1 MPITTLENMKDA
13 LRNLNKD
20 YYGNKTF
27 ASLYGANYLSGEMQK
42 GTIAQS
48 YNDAMEQAYKSSLA
62 QRSAVQASNIGQGA
76 KKEMLSDLDVA
87 LEDAYSQYMAN
98 QGQSIASVNEAVTEG
113 ASAIDTALTT
123 QAENT
128 LGLKEALENYYA
140 DLYTEQLQSPDTNLF
155 TNDVNFSNFLVEIP
169 EENLATTENYIERDG
184 KYYRQKTLAELQAEE
199 NWYDEK
205 GNLGTKAQDFYDKM
219 LNYASTYGGATT
231 FGDYLKSKDKDLYKW
246 AMETN
251 QFGWSPDSSIAATN
265 RNLGIVKQTLGL
277 KSTDETYSFIE
288 RQGGLSKDELDEVM
302 APLYNFQKEL
312 DKAYNE
318 KSLNTKD
325 FAKAITPMIDEV
337 QTLANQLGLDQNADW
352 VELNNRLEQIK
363 AAAPDKIGNLLGRL
377 AGTIGGSVLTSTAG
391 LAMGGPV
398 MAIIAGAL
406 TTIGGVGITMLDYG
420 YDEKQNKELSKQI
433 KELYSGMIAAMI
445 EASKTEQ
452 SESK

>member
-48 YNDAMEQAYKSSLA
+48 YSDAMEQAYKSSLA

-87 LEDAYSQYMAN
+87 LEDAYRQYMAN
-98 QGQSIASVNEAVTEG
+98 QGQSIATVNQAVTEG
-113 ASAIDTALTT
+113 ANAIDTALTT
-123 QAENT
+123 QAENA
-128 LGLKEALENYYA
+128 LGLKEALESYYK
-140 DLYTEQLQSPDTNLF
+140 DLYTEQLKSPDNNLF
-155 TNDVNFSNFLVEIP
+155 TSDANFSNFLVEIP
-169 EENLATTENYIERDG
+169 EESRATTENYIERDG
-184 KYYRQKTLAELQAEE
+184 KYYRQKTLAELQSEE
-199 NWYDEK
+199 NWYDEQ

-231 FGDYLKSKDKDLYKW
+231 FGDYLKSKDKDLYNW

-251 QFGWSPDSSIAATN
+251 QFGFSPDSSIAATN

-277 KSTDETYSFIE
+277 KSTDETYSFLE
-288 RQGGLSKDELDEVM
+288 RQGGLSKEELDKVM
-302 APLYNFQKEL
+302 APLYNFQKNIDE
-312 DKAYNE
+312 AFE
-318 KSLNTKD
+318 KKSGNTKD
-325 FAKAITPMIDEV
+325 FAKMITPMIDEV
-337 QTLANQLGLDQNADW
+337 QTLSKQLGLDQNADW
-352 VELNNRLEQIK
+352 EEVNNAMEQLK
-363 AAAPDKIGNLLGRL
+363 SASPDTLQTVVTTLGVGL
-377 AGTIGGSVLTSTAG
+377 AGSGIIAAVGHIPGMIIGALGALSSIG
-391 LAMGGPV
+391 LAAWLGDKSV
-398 MAIIAGAL
+398 K
-406 TTIGGVGITMLDYG
+406 
-420 YDEKQNKELSKQI
+420 ENKELSKQI

-445 EASKTEQ
+445 EASKAEQ

>member
-48 YNDAMEQAYKSSLA
+48 YSDAMEQAYKSSLA

-87 LEDAYSQYMAN
+87 LEDAYRQYMAN
-98 QGQSIASVNEAVTEG
+98 QGQSIATVNQAVTEG
-113 ASAIDTALTT
+113 ANAIDTALTT
-123 QAENT
+123 QAENA
-128 LGLKEALENYYA
+128 LGLKEALESYYK
-140 DLYTEQLQSPDTNLF
+140 DLYTEQLKSPDNNLF
-155 TNDVNFSNFLVEIP
+155 TSDANFSNFLVEIP
-169 EENLATTENYIERDG
+169 EESRATTENYIERDG
-184 KYYRQKTLAELQAEE
+184 KYYRQKTLAELQSEE
-199 NWYDEK
+199 NWYDEQ

-231 FGDYLKSKDKDLYKW
+231 FGDYLKSKDKDLYNW

-251 QFGWSPDSSIAATN
+251 QFGFSPDSSIAATN

-277 KSTDETYSFIE
+277 KSTDETYSFLE
-288 RQGGLSKDELDEVM
+288 RQGGLSKEELDKVM
-302 APLYNFQKEL
+302 APLYNFQKNIDE
-312 DKAYNE
+312 AFE
-318 KSLNTKD
+318 KKSGNTKD
-325 FAKAITPMIDEV
+325 FAKMITPMIDEV
-337 QTLANQLGLDQNADW
+337 QTLSKQLGLDQNADW
-352 VELNNRLEQIK
+352 EEVNNAMEQLK
-363 AAAPDKIGNLLGRL
+363 SASPDTLQTVVTTLGVGL
-377 AGTIGGSVLTSTAG
+377 AGSGIIAAVGHIPGMIIGALGALSSIG
-391 LAMGGPV
+391 LAAWLGDKSV
-398 MAIIAGAL
+398 K
-406 TTIGGVGITMLDYG
+406 
-420 YDEKQNKELSKQI
+420 ENKELSKQI

>member
-48 YNDAMEQAYKSSLA
+48 YSDAMEQAYKSSLA

-98 QGQSIASVNEAVTEG
+98 QGQSIATVNKAVAEG

-123 QAENT
+123 QAENA
-128 LGLKEALENYYA
+128 LSLKEALESYYT
-140 DLYTEQLQSPDTNLF
+140 DLYTEQLKSPDNNLF
-155 TNDVNFSNFLVEIP
+155 TSDVNFSNFLVEIP
-169 EENLATTENYIERDG
+169 DENLATAENYIERDG

-199 NWYDEK
+199 NWYDEQ
-205 GNLGTKAQDFYDKM
+205 GNLDTKAQDFYDKM

-231 FGDYLKSKDKDLYKW
+231 FSDYLKSKDKDLYNW

-251 QFGWSPDSSIAATN
+251 QFGWSPDSSVAATN

-277 KSTDETYSFIE
+277 KSTDETYSFLE
-288 RQGGLSKDELDEVM
+288 RQGGLSKDELDKVM
-302 APLYNFQKEL
+302 APLYNFQKDL
-312 DKAYNE
+312 DEAFDK
-318 KSLNTKD
+318 KSGNTKD

-337 QTLANQLGLDQNADW
+337 QTLSKQLGLEQNADW
-352 VELNNRLEQIK
+352 TEVNNAMEQLK
-363 AAAPDKIGNLLGRL
+363 SASPDTVMNVIARL
-377 AGTIGGSVLTSTAG
+377 ASGFGLSALAGGVIGGIPGIVVGAIGSLVTIGVTAWQG
-391 LAMGGPV
+391 D
-398 MAIIAGAL
+398 
-406 TTIGGVGITMLDYG
+406 LDV
-420 YDEKQNKELSKQI
+420 KQNKELSKQI
-433 KELYSGMIAAMI
+433 KELYSGIIAAMI

>member
-48 YNDAMEQAYKSSLA
+48 YSDAMEQAYKSSLA

-76 KKEMLSDLDVA
+76 KKEMLSDLDIA
-87 LEDAYSQYMAN
+87 LEDAYAQYMAN
-98 QGQSIASVNEAVTEG
+98 QGQSIATVNKAVAKG

-123 QAENT
+123 QAKNA
-128 LGLKEALENYYA
+128 LGLKEALESYYK
-140 DLYTEQLQSPDTNLF
+140 DLYTEQLKSPDNNLF
-155 TNDVNFSNFLVEIP
+155 TSDVNFSNFLVEIP
-169 EENLATTENYIERDG
+169 EESLATAENYIERDG
-184 KYYRQKTLAELQAEE
+184 KYYRQKTLEELQAEE
-199 NWYDEK
+199 NWYDEQ

-231 FGDYLKSKDKDLYKW
+231 FDNYLKSKDKDLYNW

-251 QFGWSPDSSIAATN
+251 QFSFSPDSSIAATN

-277 KSTDETYSFIE
+277 KSTDETYSFLE
-288 RQGGLSKDELDEVM
+288 RQGGLSKEELDKVM

-312 DKAYNE
+312 DKAFDE
-318 KSLNTKD
+318 KSDNTKD
-325 FAKAITPMIDEV
+325 FAKMITPMIDEV
-337 QTLANQLGLDQNADW
+337 QTLSKQLGLDQNADW
-352 VELNNRLEQIK
+352 VEVNNAMEQLKSASPDTLGTVVTTLGVGLAGSGII
-363 AAAPDKIGNLLGRL
+363 AAVGHIPGMIIGAVGALSSIGLAALLGDR
-377 AGTIGGSVLTSTAG
+377 SVK
-391 LAMGGPV
+391 
-398 MAIIAGAL
+398 
-406 TTIGGVGITMLDYG
+406 
-420 YDEKQNKELSKQI
+420 ENKELSKQI

-445 EASKTEQ
+445 EASKTEL
-452 SESK
+452 SKSK

>member
-48 YNDAMEQAYKSSLA
+48 YSDAMEQAYKSSLA

-98 QGQSIASVNEAVTEG
+98 QGQSIATVNKAVAEG

-123 QAENT
+123 QAENA
-128 LGLKEALENYYA
+128 LSLKEALESYYT
-140 DLYTEQLQSPDTNLF
+140 DLYTEQLKSPDNNLF
-155 TNDVNFSNFLVEIP
+155 TSDVNFSNFLVEIP
-169 EENLATTENYIERDG
+169 EESLATAENYIERDG

-199 NWYDEK
+199 NWYDEQ
-205 GNLGTKAQDFYDKM
+205 GNLGAKAQDFYDKM

-231 FGDYLKSKDKDLYKW
+231 FSDYLKPKDKDLYNW

-251 QFGWSPDSSIAATN
+251 QFGFSPDSSIAATN

-277 KSTDETYSFIE
+277 KSTDETYSFLE
-288 RQGGLSKDELDEVM
+288 RQGGLSKEELDKVM

-312 DKAYNE
+312 DEAFDQ
-318 KSLNTKD
+318 KSHNTKD
-325 FAKAITPMIDEV
+325 FAKMITPMIDEV
-337 QTLANQLGLDQNADW
+337 QTLSKQLGLDQNADW
-352 VELNNRLEQIK
+352 VEVNNAMEQLK
-363 AAAPDKIGNLLGRL
+363 SASPDTLGTVVTTLGVGL
-377 AGTIGGSVLTSTAG
+377 AGSGIIAAVGHIPGMIIGAIGALSSIG
-391 LAMGGPV
+391 LAAWLGDRSV
-398 MAIIAGAL
+398 K
-406 TTIGGVGITMLDYG
+406 
-420 YDEKQNKELSKQI
+420 ENKELSKQI

-445 EASKTEQ
+445 EASKVEQ

>member
-13 LRNLNKD
+13 LRNLNRD

-48 YNDAMEQAYKSSLA
+48 YGDAMEQAYKSSLA

-123 QAENT
+123 QAENA
-128 LGLKEALENYYA
+128 LGLKEALESYYA
-140 DLYTEQLQSPDTNLF
+140 DLYTEQLQSPDNNLF
-155 TNDVNFSNFLVEIP
+155 TSDVNFRNFLVEIP

-231 FGDYLKSKDKDLYKW
+231 FGDYLKSKDKDLYNW

-277 KSTDETYSFIE
+277 KSTDETYSFLE

-302 APLYNFQKEL
+302 TPLYNFQKDL
-312 DKAYNE
+312 DEAFDK
-318 KSLNTKD
+318 KSGNTKD
-325 FAKAITPMIDEV
+325 FAKTITPMIDEV

-352 VELNNRLEQIK
+352 TEVNNAMEQLKSASPDTVGNTIARLGAGF
-363 AAAPDKIGNLLGRL
+363 AASAVGGII
-377 AGTIGGSVLTSTAG
+377 IGGIPGIVVG
-391 LAMGGPV
+391 
-398 MAIIAGAL
+398 AIGAL
-406 TTIGGVGITMLDYG
+406 STILWGALSGSA
-420 YDEKQNKELSKQI
+420 DEKKNKELSKQI

>member
-20 YYGNKTF
+20 YYSNKTF

-48 YNDAMEQAYKSSLA
+48 YSDAMEQAYKSSLA

-98 QGQSIASVNEAVTEG
+98 QGQSIATVNKAVAEG

-123 QAENT
+123 QAENA
-128 LGLKEALENYYA
+128 LSLKEALESYYT
-140 DLYTEQLQSPDTNLF
+140 DLYTEQLKSPDNNLF
-155 TNDVNFSNFLVEIP
+155 TSDVNFSNFLVEIP
-169 EENLATTENYIERDG
+169 EESLATAENYIERDG

-199 NWYDEK
+199 NWYDK
-205 GNLGTKAQDFYDKM
+205 QGNLGTKAQDFYDKM

-231 FGDYLKSKDKDLYKW
+231 FSDYLKSKDKDLYNW

-251 QFGWSPDSSIAATN
+251 QFGFSPDSSIAATN

-277 KSTDETYSFIE
+277 KSTDETYSFLE
-288 RQGGLSKDELDEVM
+288 RQGGLNKEELDKVM

-312 DKAYNE
+312 DEAFDK
-318 KSLNTKD
+318 KSGNTKG
-325 FAKAITPMIDEV
+325 FAKMITPMIDEV
-337 QTLANQLGLDQNADW
+337 QTLSKQLGLDQNADW
-352 VELNNRLEQIK
+352 AELNNTMEQLKSASPNTVENTIVK
-363 AAAPDKIGNLLGRL
+363 LVGGFAASATVGGVVGGIPGIVIAAIGSL
-377 AGTIGGSVLTSTAG
+377 GTIAW
-391 LAMGGPV
+391 A
-398 MAIIAGAL
+398 AIAGDQD
-406 TTIGGVGITMLDYG
+406 V
-420 YDEKQNKELSKQI
+420 KQNKELSKQI

-445 EASKTEQ
+445 EASKAEQ

>member
-48 YNDAMEQAYKSSLA
+48 YSDAMEQAYKSSLA

-87 LEDAYSQYMAN
+87 LEDAYAQYMAN
-98 QGQSIASVNEAVTEG
+98 QGQSIATVNKAVAEG

-123 QAENT
+123 QAENA
-128 LGLKEALENYYA
+128 LGLKEALESYYK
-140 DLYTEQLQSPDTNLF
+140 DLYTEQLKSPDNNLF
-155 TNDVNFSNFLVEIP
+155 TSDVNFSNFLVEVP
-169 EENLATTENYIERDG
+169 EESRATAENYIERDG
-184 KYYRQKTLAELQAEE
+184 KYYRQKTLEELQAEE
-199 NWYDEK
+199 NWFDEQ

-231 FGDYLKSKDKDLYKW
+231 FDDYLKSKDKDLYNW

-251 QFGWSPDSSIAATN
+251 QFGFSPDSSIAATN

-277 KSTDETYSFIE
+277 KSTDETYSFLE
-288 RQGGLSKDELDEVM
+288 RQGGLSKEELDKVM
-302 APLYNFQKEL
+302 APLYNFQKNI
-312 DKAYNE
+312 DKAFDE
-318 KSLNTKD
+318 KSGNTKD
-325 FAKAITPMIDEV
+325 FAKMITPMIDEV
-337 QTLANQLGLDQNADW
+337 QTLSKQLGLDKNADW
-352 VELNNRLEQIK
+352 VEVNNAMEQLK
-363 AAAPDKIGNLLGRL
+363 SASPDTLQTVVTTLGVGL
-377 AGTIGGSVLTSTAG
+377 AGSGIIAAVGHIPGMIIGALGALSSIG
-391 LAMGGPV
+391 LAAWLGDKSV
-398 MAIIAGAL
+398 K
-406 TTIGGVGITMLDYG
+406 
-420 YDEKQNKELSKQI
+420 ENKELSKQI

-445 EASKTEQ
+445 EASKTEL
-452 SESK
+452 SKSK